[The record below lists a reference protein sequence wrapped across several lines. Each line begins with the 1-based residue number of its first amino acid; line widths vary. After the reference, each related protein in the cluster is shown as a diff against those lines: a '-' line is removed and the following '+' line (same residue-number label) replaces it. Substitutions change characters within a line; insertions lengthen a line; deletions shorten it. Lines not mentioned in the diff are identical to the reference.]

1 MNIIP
6 NMLVKST
13 CVEDSL
19 KIKKKDNLTWRLFM
33 YLVQYK
39 QGPIIGSVSSP
50 NALAPLGDQGRISPY
65 AGNINKI
72 SSRKMIRI
80 KVQLSIC
87 GL

>member
-19 KIKKKDNLTWRLFM
+19 KIKKDNLTWRLFM

-39 QGPIIGSVSSP
+39 QGLIIGSVSSP
-50 NALAPLGDQGRISPY
+50 NALAPLGDQVEFLLMLVIS
-65 AGNINKI
+65 
-72 SSRKMIRI
+72 IRYQAE
-80 KVQLSIC
+80 K
-87 GL
+87 

>member
-19 KIKKKDNLTWRLFM
+19 KIKKKDNLTRRLFM

-39 QGPIIGSVSSP
+39 QGLIIGSVSSP
-50 NALAPLGDQGRISPY
+50 NALAPLGDQVEFLLMLVIS
-65 AGNINKI
+65 
-72 SSRKMIRI
+72 IRYQAE
-80 KVQLSIC
+80 K
-87 GL
+87 